1 MTKLTLRE
9 GFNGPFHECD
19 YPVLLEALRDL
30 GGLDA
35 MSVALFESEMLSNA
49 TEYISKREHLGM
61 TAVGHEYDYSFTN
74 VWLTTD
80 NDVTEVELE
89 PMCMSTQGCA
99 FSLSETVD
107 PPDRLMLTVEEIY
120 RRAKIVR
127 EDPNYSEKR
136 QRSLDWE
143 EEKRGTPIDLYAGG
157 TLFDRIDL
165 TDVDNAGG
173 A

>member
-1 MTKLTLRE
+1 MIELRE

-19 YPVLLEALRDL
+19 YKHLLLALKEL
-30 GGLDA
+30 GGLDV
-35 MSVALFESEMLSNA
+35 MSLALLETDLMSNA
-49 TEYISKREHLGM
+49 TEYIEKRDHPGM
-61 TAVGHEYDYSFTN
+61 NAVGHTYDYSFTN

-80 NDVTEVELE
+80 NDVAEVELE

-120 RRAKIVR
+120 RRARIVR

-143 EEKRGTPIDLYAGG
+143 EERRGTPIDLYAGG
-157 TLFDRIDL
+157 TLFDRIELSDMGS
-165 TDVDNAGG
+165 TD
-173 A
+173 